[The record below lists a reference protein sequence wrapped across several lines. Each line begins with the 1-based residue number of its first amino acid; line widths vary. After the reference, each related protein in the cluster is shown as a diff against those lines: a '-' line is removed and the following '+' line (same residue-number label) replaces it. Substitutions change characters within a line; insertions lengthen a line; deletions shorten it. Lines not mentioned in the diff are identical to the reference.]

1 MWGEVTFKKT
11 FKDQS
16 PWFVLR
22 HVTLFCGE
30 FVCGCIICSPNS
42 LLAIVNVH
50 LYLGQNADVI
60 CCTCVGAGD
69 PRLAKMQFRSVLI
82 DESTQ
87 ATEPEC
93 MIPVILGCRQ
103 LVLVGDHC
111 QLGPV
116 VMCKKAARAGLSQS
130 LFERLVVLGIRPI
143 RLQVQYRMHP
153 ALSAFPSNI
162 FYEGSLQNG
171 VTTGG
176 CWLMLS

>member
-1 MWGEVTFKKT
+1 MIF
-11 FKDQS
+11 
-16 PWFVLR
+16 FV
-22 HVTLFCGE
+22 V
-30 FVCGCIICSPNS
+30 
-42 LLAIVNVH
+42 
-50 LYLGQNADVI
+50 QNADVI

-69 PRLAKMQFRSVLI
+69 PRLAKMQFRSILI

-93 MIPVILGCRQ
+93 MVPVVLGAKQVHSYISAWLAELIISVCKLSFLNSLNKSLLHSAELSQ
-103 LVLVGDHC
+103 LSHFCASSSSSQLILVGDHC

-116 VMCKKAARAGLSQS
+116 VMCKKAAKAGLSQS

-171 VTTGG
+171 VTAG
-176 CWLMLS
+176 L

>member
-1 MWGEVTFKKT
+1 MQNFYREYCT
-11 FKDQS
+11 DY
-16 PWFVLR
+16 
-22 HVTLFCGE
+22 
-30 FVCGCIICSPNS
+30 VCECMYIIYSPNS
-42 LLAIVNVH
+42 LHALVNVL
-50 LYLGQNADVI
+50 LYCGQNADVI

-171 VTTGG
+171 VTTGECCVG
-176 CWLMLS
+176 NCRHDHSS